1 MHRIQCTIAKLKKGK
16 IVYMKEFCREAY
28 MVKKWKKSIV
38 LIGTLILVALAS
50 VVIPAGAAEKP
61 FPAEAIELL
70 QKGNERFYS
79 GKAIHPHTSTERL
92 IQAGVENQGDHAFA
106 TVITCSDSRVPVER
120 IFDTGVM
127 DTFVIRVAGNVMD
140 TDEVG
145 SVEYGLSHVHTPV
158 LVVLGHTQCGAVT
171 AVTHAIQGKGHA
183 LERNIPP
190 LVDNIIPAVQ
200 RTMQQHPE
208 MHGDDIIA
216 PAIIENVWQGIED
229 LFMNSPASRDLYRE
243 GKVKVV
249 GAIYD
254 VATGKVNWLPEKT
267 VQQILARV
275 ERNPARAMEAMAG
288 GGHGESGAGNGH
300 GSHAEESGNSHDA
313 STGHLEVSS
322 ATVSLADA
330 NTLKILESDLL
341 KALGTEQ
348 YQPQNHGFSGTFWMI
363 VVLLAAFVV
372 LFGLVVATKTLD
384 NVRLRTKMYASF
396 GGLLFLA
403 VILGGGAY
411 VNLQNVKGVAHLDST
426 FLGLEVKA
434 GKVRAAQNNFLLY
447 GLENRAYGEGQL
459 DEIATNIRL
468 IKEELSVAAT
478 NSRLKSEQLAEVKS
492 LTADLEAY
500 GAKLKEVAAA
510 FHEIEESNVKLG
522 KAEQDVDHQLE
533 VMTSHHEEQL
543 QEAEKKGT
551 DLEAIK
557 RQTAIVE
564 HLLTLEIHSLK
575 LYHAKVEFMLEKRPE
590 LVATMEQE
598 LGAFMGY
605 LRTVEQELKNQQE
618 RHQLEATE
626 KAAKEY
632 QQALR
637 EMILDEAGIEQDVAE
652 MNELMHKFYTSA
664 AKSSHDM
671 EAIAAST
678 VKEAVDS
685 TLMLNGAMLVV
696 GILLA
701 FYLTRMITAPI
712 LKSVTF
718 AESIAAGD
726 LTGTLE
732 VEQKD
737 ETGMLAKALT
747 HMNNSL
753 RTMMLDIQQGAS
765 ELSDSSGALNSTA
778 STMASSSE
786 QTSGAANTVAAA
798 AEEMSVN
805 MNSIAAAAEQAAT
818 NVNMVAAAS
827 EQMTST
833 ISEITENTARTSDL
847 TSQAVKQASQASA
860 KVDEL
865 GMAAEAI
872 SKVTETITEISEQ
885 TNLLALNATIEA
897 ARAGEAGKG
906 FAVVANEIKELAKQ
920 TAEATRE
927 IKTKIEGVQN
937 STQHTVSE
945 IKDIAKVIN
954 DVNTMTNT
962 VAAAIEE
969 QTAAT
974 REIATNVSQA
984 AQGIQEVTGNVAESS
999 VVAGDISKDI
1009 AGIDQSAAEMKTRS
1023 DDLLASANQLKSF
1036 ADKLSGMVSKF
1047 RV

>member
-1 MHRIQCTIAKLKKGK
+1 
-16 IVYMKEFCREAY
+16 
-28 MVKKWKKSIV
+28 
-38 LIGTLILVALAS
+38 
-50 VVIPAGAAEKP
+50 
-61 FPAEAIELL
+61 
-70 QKGNERFYS
+70 
-79 GKAIHPHTSTERL
+79 
-92 IQAGVENQGDHAFA
+92 VE
-106 TVITCSDSRVPVER
+106 S
-120 IFDTGVM
+120 
-127 DTFVIRVAGNVMD
+127 
-140 TDEVG
+140 
-145 SVEYGLSHVHTPV
+145 
-158 LVVLGHTQCGAVT
+158 
-171 AVTHAIQGKGHA
+171 
-183 LERNIPP
+183 
-190 LVDNIIPAVQ
+190 
-200 RTMQQHPE
+200 
-208 MHGDDIIA
+208 
-216 PAIIENVWQGIED
+216 
-229 LFMNSPASRDLYRE
+229 
-243 GKVKVV
+243 
-249 GAIYD
+249 
-254 VATGKVNWLPEKT
+254 
-267 VQQILARV
+267 
-275 ERNPARAMEAMAG
+275 
-288 GGHGESGAGNGH
+288 GNGH
-300 GSHAEESGNSHDA
+300 GAPASHA
-313 STGHLEVSS
+313 EVSS
-322 ATVSLADA
+322 APVSLADSS
-330 NTLKILESDLL
+330 TLKILEADLL

-348 YQPQNHGFSGTFWMI
+348 YQAQSHGFSRTFWMI
-363 VVLLAAFVV
+363 VVLLVAFVA
-372 LFGLVVATKTLD
+372 LFGFVVVTKTLD

-411 VNLQNVKGVAHLDST
+411 VNLQNVKGISHLDSA

-468 IKEELSVAAT
+468 IKEELSLAAA
-478 NSRLKSEQLAEVKS
+478 NSRLKSEQLAEVKKLS
-492 LTADLEAY
+492 SDIDAY
-500 GAKLKEVAAA
+500 GARLKEVAEA

-522 KAEQDVDHQLE
+522 KAEQDLEKQLE

-543 QEAEKKGT
+543 QQVEKKGT

-575 LYHAKVEFMLEKRPE
+575 LYHAKVAFMLEKRPE
-590 LVATMEQE
+590 LVATMERE
-598 LGAFMGY
+598 LGAVTGY
-605 LRTVEQELKNQQE
+605 LRVVEQELEDQQE
-618 RHQLEATE
+618 KQQLLATE
-626 KAAKEY
+626 EAIKEY
-632 QQALR
+632 QQTLR
-637 EMILDEAGIEQDVAE
+637 EMILDEAMIEQDVAE
-652 MNELMHKFYTSA
+652 MNELMHRFYTSA

-671 EAIAAST
+671 ESIAAST

-685 TLMLNGAMLVV
+685 TLMLNGVMLVV
-696 GILLA
+696 GLLLA
-701 FYLTRMITAPI
+701 FYLTRMITTPI
-712 LKSVTF
+712 LKSVAF

-726 LTGTLE
+726 LTGSLE

-753 RTMMLDIQQGAS
+753 RAMMLDIQQGAS
-765 ELSDSSGALNSTA
+765 ELTDSSGALNATANNMADSST
-778 STMASSSE
+778 
-786 QTSGAANTVAAA
+786 QTSGAANTVATA

-805 MNSIAAAAEQAAT
+805 MTSIAAAAEQAAT

-827 EQMTST
+827 EQMAST
-833 ISEITENTARTSDL
+833 ISEITENTAKTSDL
-847 TSQAVKQASQASA
+847 TSQAVKQASQASV

-865 GMAAEAI
+865 GIAAEAI

-945 IKDIAKVIN
+945 IKEIAKVIN
-954 DVNTMTNT
+954 DVNTMTTT

-974 REIATNVSQA
+974 REISANVSQA
-984 AQGIQEVTGNVAESS
+984 AQGIQEVTENVAESS
-999 VVAGDISKDI
+999 MVAGDISKDI
-1009 AGIDQSAAEMKTRS
+1009 AGIDHSAAEMKTRS
-1023 DDLLASANQLKSF
+1023 DDLLVSANQLKSF
-1036 ADKLSGMVSKF
+1036 ADRLSEMVSKF